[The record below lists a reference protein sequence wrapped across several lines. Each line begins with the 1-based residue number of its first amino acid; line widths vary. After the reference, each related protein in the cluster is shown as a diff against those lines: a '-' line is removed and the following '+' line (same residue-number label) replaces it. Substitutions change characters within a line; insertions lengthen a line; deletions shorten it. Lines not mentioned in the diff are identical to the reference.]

1 MGGHG
6 PNIFPLF
13 SLCILILETL
23 VEEIEGVV
31 IDTTSIREQDLG
43 RGKRKKFRNRHTFE
57 ERPCFTAAVGRN
69 ISFLGLFELCQ
80 KISSNLYVSRDRH
93 KNLFISD
100 PNVMRDVKTRS
111 YSYSTFTVLTC
122 VHLQGK

>member
-23 VEEIEGVV
+23 IEEIEGVV
-31 IDTTSIREQDLG
+31 IDTTSVCEQDLG

-57 ERPCFTAAVGRN
+57 ERPVLYMFHCRGRPKY
-69 ISFLGLFELCQ
+69 FLLGLFELRQ

-111 YSYSTFTVLTC
+111 YSYSTAMC
-122 VHLQGK
+122 GA